1 MFAKDSSEKAFL
13 CNKFFSTVFST
24 KISNLVG
31 LHSHSVNPGQLMEIS
46 TSQNNVSGFLS
57 ALDVNKA
64 PGMDGISARIVE
76 ECAEELSCP
85 LTLLINLSFRTS
97 TVPLCGKR

>member
-1 MFAKDSSEKAFL
+1 
-13 CNKFFSTVFST
+13 
-24 KISNLVG
+24 
-31 LHSHSVNPGQLMEIS
+31 
-46 TSQNNVSGFLS
+46 
-57 ALDVNKA
+57 
-64 PGMDGISARIVE
+64 MDGISARIVE